1 VLGIASVVSS
11 RDACTGVNRSAAT
24 PYISGLTLP
33 GDEYLDSESE
43 AELGFA
49 NMLQED
55 ARAGCMLL
63 GLSDRED
70 LMELTEA

>member
-1 VLGIASVVSS
+1 MASVVSS
-11 RDACTGVNRSAAT
+11 RDVCTSTNRSAT
-24 PYISGLTLP
+24 TSCISGLTLP
-33 GDEYLDSESE
+33 GDEYPESESE